1 MSEHNPSLRVNVAAL
16 GVLQIA
22 NYLIPLITL
31 PYLTR
36 VLGIEAFGKVA
47 FVQVVMQFCILLTDY
62 GFSWSATSQIAAN
75 RTDRSFVS
83 RTFMATWTAQWLLVL
98 LALLIL
104 TICTM
109 TVPLLKQDASLY
121 LLGFLLIIG
130 NVLFPMWLL
139 QGLER
144 LKEAAVIQLSSRLV
158 TLPLLFILVTSPA
171 DTQMAVLIIGLAP
184 TTSGIV
190 SLFWIN
196 RVRLLD
202 WQLPD
207 WQDIAASIKAGGGLF
222 MSKISISL
230 YTQLIPLLVGV
241 IAGQTAIGY
250 FSLADRAR
258 RAVQSLL
265 LPLSQAMFPR
275 MSHLFSSNPD
285 KANDMLKISYQLT
298 LLVSVSASLG
308 LWFGA
313 DLIILL
319 LGGEGY
325 EPAADVLRWMAF
337 IPVVVGLSNIFGT
350 QIMIPNKM
358 TSAFNWILAACALL
372 GLVIVGPLVL
382 SLAEIGG
389 AIALLITEA
398 SVTLLMLL
406 VLIKK
411 GFFKSR
417 SGAR

>member
-207 WQDIAASIKAGGGLF
+207 RQDIAASIKAGGGLF
-222 MSKISISL
+222 MSKVSISR
-230 YTQLIPLLVGV
+230 TNCHWLL
-241 IAGQTAIGY
+241 
-250 FSLADRAR
+250 
-258 RAVQSLL
+258 
-265 LPLSQAMFPR
+265 
-275 MSHLFSSNPD
+275 
-285 KANDMLKISYQLT
+285 
-298 LLVSVSASLG
+298 
-308 LWFGA
+308 
-313 DLIILL
+313 
-319 LGGEGY
+319 
-325 EPAADVLRWMAF
+325 
-337 IPVVVGLSNIFGT
+337 
-350 QIMIPNKM
+350 
-358 TSAFNWILAACALL
+358 
-372 GLVIVGPLVL
+372 
-382 SLAEIGG
+382 
-389 AIALLITEA
+389 
-398 SVTLLMLL
+398 
-406 VLIKK
+406 
-411 GFFKSR
+411 
-417 SGAR
+417 